1 MATANEPLPPS
12 DFYIPVP
19 GNLGRP
25 GTGFLYLNG
34 SESRGIDE
42 EYLAAPHLA
51 ADPPDPISH
60 MELAACLE
68 DPARSQAPSM
78 FPGQSAAFG
87 GLSFG
92 SVGQYEKLRGTATV
106 ELDPNETP
114 GSGATPEQEAVRREE
129 HGRVWAVLRR
139 LPARQREVFVL
150 RHLEG
155 FTTNDVAALLGIAS
169 GSVKR
174 HLFRAVHA
182 LRRAL
187 GEPS

>member
-1 MATANEPLPPS
+1 VNTAARVPPS
-12 DFYIPVP
+12 LDALYRAHREGV
-19 GNLGRP
+19 LRLSRLLLADADEAADAVHDV
-25 GTGFLYLNG
+25 FL
-34 SESRGIDE
+34 RVARAFQ
-42 EYLAAPHLA
+42 AAP
-51 ADPPDPISH
+51 PDDWNAWITRVTVNV
-60 MELAACLE
+60 CR
-68 DPARSQAPSM
+68 DRRRS
-78 FPGQSAAFG
+78 GWWRWWRRHG
-87 GLSFG
+87 
-92 SVGQYEKLRGTATV
+92 V

-114 GSGATPEQEAVRREE
+114 GPGATPEQEAVRREE

-155 FTTNDVAALLGIAS
+155 FATNDVAALLGIAS